1 MRDHG
6 FGVEPA
12 DRERIFEQF
21 ERGVS
26 DRSFGGLGLGLWIA
40 RQIVSAHGGRIG
52 VERRRRVPARSF
64 SSSCRRERKAPLR
77 ILLVDDD
84 APSAEALRDILERRG
99 PRRPTAENG
108 QVALEALRE
117 ADVFSVILLDVMM
130 PVMNG
135 YEFREEQLKDPKL
148 ASIPVIVLTA
158 DGHARL
164 KAAQLKAKH
173 SCRSRS
179 PLRICSA

>member
-1 MRDHG
+1 M
-6 FGVEPA
+6 
-12 DRERIFEQF
+12 
-21 ERGVS
+21 
-26 DRSFGGLGLGLWIA
+26 
-40 RQIVSAHGGRIG
+40 
-52 VERRRRVPARSF
+52 
-64 SSSCRRERKAPLR
+64 R

-84 APSAEALRDILERRG
+84 APSTEALRDILESEGHAVR
-99 PRRPTAENG
+99 TAENG

-117 ADVFSVILLDVMM
+117 ADGFSVILLDVMM

-173 SCRSRS
+173 VLQKPLS
-179 PLRICSA
+179 PPDLLRVIREAC